1 MTLYC
6 VTDMPIRHG
15 ASVKKMSEPTCHRPH
30 YAKLASHNPCV
41 VLWRGFLNFGKASII
56 SFSMMIIATQHAA
69 IAQQNSDDAPISGI
83 DAIPTDIPVHA
94 STVRDPKQPVSLLPG
109 TIPISDSAEF
119 LEEAPSLAAQYHQ
132 TISGT
137 APRAIK
143 QAPKKPKVSSAP
155 QKTPAVKRLAP
166 VQTVTVAATP
176 SPSVEN
182 ASLGRATGQ
191 YQIQLGAFH
200 DTISAQTYWASFRIR
215 YPDLAQSHPREIAT
229 ADLGSKGIFHR
240 LRLGGFPNQITA
252 DEKCRQLI
260 ADGTDCF
267 AIRP

>member
-1 MTLYC
+1 
-6 VTDMPIRHG
+6 
-15 ASVKKMSEPTCHRPH
+15 MSEPTRHRPH

-41 VLWRGFLNFGKASII
+41 VLWRGFIVLGKACII
-56 SFSMMIIATQHAA
+56 SCSVMIIATQHAA

-83 DAIPTDIPVHA
+83 DAIPTGIPVHA
-94 STVRDPKQPVSLLPG
+94 STVRDPNQPVSLLPG

-119 LEEAPSLAAQYHQ
+119 LEEVPSLAAQYHQ
-132 TISGT
+132 TINGT
-137 APRAIK
+137 APRAAK
-143 QAPKKPKVSSAP
+143 QAPKKPEVSKA
-155 QKTPAVKRLAP
+155 PAVKRPAP

-240 LRLGGFPNQITA
+240 LRLGGFPDQIA
-252 DEKCRQLI
+252 ANEKCRQLI